1 MPRRRRS
8 EDGHP
13 VRIGTPLWP
22 EQVGREAPIP
32 ADIRHR
38 AERYLDHVRSCAQ
51 CRDFEEHR
59 LRAVMRCDEGEQ
71 LDYELDRLLCERH
84 YEVARG
90 VRDFHR
96 GRDPY
101 AEQLQRL
108 GQGRL

>member
-1 MPRRRRS
+1 
-8 EDGHP
+8 
-13 VRIGTPLWP
+13 
-22 EQVGREAPIP
+22 
-32 ADIRHR
+32 
-38 AERYLDHVRSCAQ
+38 
-51 CRDFEEHR
+51 
-59 LRAVMRCDEGEQ
+59 MRCDEGEH

-108 GQGRL
+108 